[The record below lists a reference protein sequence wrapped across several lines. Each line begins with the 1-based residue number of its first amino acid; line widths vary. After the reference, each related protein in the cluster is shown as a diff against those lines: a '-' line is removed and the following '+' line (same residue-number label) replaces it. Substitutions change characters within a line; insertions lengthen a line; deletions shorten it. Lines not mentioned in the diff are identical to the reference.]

1 MAGNQA
7 TQTRQA
13 SYEAQFYSVKQ
24 FSEIVGCS
32 KSKTSVDIKRGII
45 PCVRIG
51 AYPYIGKA
59 YVDALIAKANGG
71 VA

>member
-1 MAGNQA
+1 MQNN

-13 SYEAQFYSVKQ
+13 SYEAQFYSLKQ
-24 FSEIVGCS
+24 TSELLGCS
-32 KSKTSVDIKRGII
+32 KANVSVQIKRGII

-59 YVDALIAKANGG
+59 YVDALVAKANGG